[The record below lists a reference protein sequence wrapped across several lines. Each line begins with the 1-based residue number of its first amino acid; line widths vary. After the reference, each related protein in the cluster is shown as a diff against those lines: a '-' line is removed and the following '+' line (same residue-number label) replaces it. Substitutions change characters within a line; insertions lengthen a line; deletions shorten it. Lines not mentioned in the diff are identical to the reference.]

1 MSPPYTQEATHHHIQ
16 QATHR
21 PREPL
26 MIGFLAAFV
35 FIANFLVIYESPLP
49 WIGAVAGFLL
59 AIGLPAWMLSQ
70 KIDWRTPAPSERLA
84 YSIVSSIFGLMVAG
98 LFVNTILPHLGI
110 SHPLDRGPVLVT
122 VDVWCGIIAL
132 WRPRRFSPVIP
143 PVRIDRLQ
151 GADWVV
157 GLLSALCV
165 PLAIMGANRLNNG
178 TGSGL
183 TLLMLFLAALTL
195 VIMFARRNTLNAG
208 TLTAALYFIAL
219 AMLLMTSL
227 RGWYITGSDIQN
239 EYVVFE
245 QTKSH
250 GDWNISNSQ
259 GAYNAC
265 LSLTILPTMLSQLL
279 RVDDPYIFKFWFQL
293 LFALVPIFVYRISLR
308 HTDRTIAIIATI
320 YFISFPTYFT
330 DMPFINRQEIA
341 YLFVGACI
349 LTATDPTVGHKT
361 GRFRIAAFSL
371 GIVLSHYSTS
381 YVFLGTLVVAWIVYK
396 TLVFFRRDKGTA
408 RDGAPVGRS
417 NGAPVGRSRGII
429 NPTISIV
436 NVLLLLAGIVLWN
449 GVATHTFSGIGSVIS
464 QAVQSLRGGNDAL
477 KSADTRYSL
486 LDGGGAATPDQVLS
500 AYWQS
505 TLIEP
510 DTARSSTG
518 LFSNETLQRYPVTAA
533 PQPNLP
539 ATSLGSLIDD
549 IGLNVATLNSVMRA
563 GAARLLQLFI
573 ALGLLSAFLSWRKR
587 PSRWMTQLIA
597 LSCGA
602 IAIVALQVVVPVISA
617 DYGILRAFQQ
627 AMLVS
632 GPLVAV
638 GSCMIFRY
646 LPEKWKERAVFAV
659 AIVFFSSLVGAIPQ
673 SLGGYPAQLNLNDSG
688 QYYDLYYT
696 HPQDITAI
704 EWLQSSVA
712 GGASGPMHSAVQMN
726 PYTYNELQTFT
737 NFNINSQ
744 DFPTLL
750 IKNSYLFYG
759 YQTST
764 TGQSSI
770 FVDGDLITYNYPMGL
785 LNDKYNLIYSS
796 NGAMI
801 YGPES

>member
-1 MSPPYTQEATHHHIQ
+1 VSPPYTQEATHQDIHE
-16 QATHR
+16 ATYR
-21 PREPL
+21 PRQPL
-26 MIGFLAAFV
+26 MAGFLAV
-35 FIANFLVIYESPLP
+35 LICIANFLVIYQSPLP

-84 YSIVSSIFGLMVAG
+84 YGVLSSVFGLMVAG
-98 LFVNTILPHLGI
+98 LCTNTVLPHLGI

-143 PVRIDRLQ
+143 PPRLDRLH

-183 TLLMLFLAALTL
+183 TLLMLFLAAFTL
-195 VIMFARRNTLNAG
+195 AIMFARRNTLNAG

-227 RGWYITGSDIQN
+227 RGWYITGSDVQD
-239 EYVVFE
+239 EYAIFE
-245 QTKSH
+245 LTKSH
-250 GDWNISNSQ
+250 GDWNISNSPN
-259 GAYNAC
+259 AYNAC
-265 LSLTILPTMLSQLL
+265 LSLTILPTMLAQLL

-293 LFALVPIFVYRISLR
+293 LFALVPMFVYRISLR

-320 YFISFPTYFT
+320 YFIAFPTYFT

-349 LTATDPTVGHKT
+349 LTATDPTLGHKT
-361 GRFRIAAFSL
+361 ARFRVAVFSL
-371 GIVLSHYSTS
+371 GIVLSHYSTA
-381 YVFLGTLVVAWIVYK
+381 YVFLGTLVVAWLVYQ
-396 TLVFFRRDKGTA
+396 TLAFFRRGKGTA
-408 RDGAPVGRS
+408 RDDAPADRS
-417 NGAPVGRSRGII
+417 KGIT

-436 NVLLLLAGIVLWN
+436 NVLLLFAGIVLWN
-449 GVATHTFSGIGSVIS
+449 GVATHTANGIGSVIS
-464 QAVQSLRGGNDAL
+464 QAVQSLRGGSDAL
-477 KSADTRYSL
+477 QSADTRYSL
-486 LDGGGAATPDQVLS
+486 FDGGGAATPDQVLS
-500 AYWQS
+500 AYWRS
-505 TLIEP
+505 TLVEA
-510 DTARSSTG
+510 DTARSSPG
-518 LFSNETLQRYPVTAA
+518 LLLNKTLQKHPVTAV

-539 ATSLGSLIDD
+539 TTSLGSLIDD
-549 IGLNVATLNSVMRA
+549 TGLNVATLNSVMRA

-573 ALGLLSAFLSWRKR
+573 AVGFLTAFRSWRKR
-587 PSRWMTQLIA
+587 PSRWMTQLMA

-602 IAIVALQVVVPVISA
+602 MAIVALLVLVPVISA
-617 DYGILRAFQQ
+617 DYGVLRVFQQ
-627 AMLVS
+627 AMLIS

-638 GSCMIFRY
+638 GSYTIFRY
-646 LPEKWKERAVFAV
+646 LPQKWRARAVFTV
-659 AIVFFSSLVGAIPQ
+659 AIVFFASLVGAIPQ
-673 SLGGYPAQLNLNDSG
+673 TVGGYPAQLNLNDSG

-704 EWLQSSVA
+704 EWLQSNIP
-712 GGASGPMHSAVQMN
+712 GGVSGPMHSAVQMN

-737 NFNINSQ
+737 SFNVNSM

-750 IKNSYLFYG
+750 VKNAYLFYG
-759 YQTST
+759 YQTAT

-770 FVDGDLITYNYPMGL
+770 FADGDLITYNYPMGL
-785 LNDKYNLIYSS
+785 VNGKYNLIYSS
-796 NGAMI
+796 IGAKI

>member
-1 MSPPYTQEATHHHIQ
+1 MSPPYTHEATHNYAY
-16 QATHR
+16 QATRR

-26 MIGFLAAFV
+26 MIGLLGGLV
-35 FIANFLVIYESPLP
+35 LIANFLVIYKSRLP
-49 WIGAVAGFLL
+49 WIGPVTGFLL

-70 KIDWRTPAPSERLA
+70 KIDWRSPAPSERLA
-84 YSIVSSIFGLMVAG
+84 YSIVSSVCGLMVAG

-110 SHPLDRGPVLVT
+110 SRPLDRGPVLLT
-122 VDVWCGIIAL
+122 ADVWCGIIAL
-132 WRPRRFSPVIP
+132 WRPKRFSPVISP
-143 PVRIDRLQ
+143 PRIDRLR

-165 PLAIMGANRLNNG
+165 PLAIMGANRLNNAAG
-178 TGSGL
+178 NGL
-183 TLLMLFLAALTL
+183 TLFMLVLAALTL

-245 QTKSH
+245 QTKNH

-293 LFALVPIFVYRISLR
+293 LFALVPMFVYRISLR
-308 HTDRTIAIIATI
+308 HTGRTIAIIATL

-330 DMPFINRQEIA
+330 DMPFIDRQEIA
-341 YLFVGACI
+341 YLFVAACI
-349 LTATDPTVGHKT
+349 LTATDPTLSYKT
-361 GRFRIAAFSL
+361 GRLRIAIFSL

-381 YVFLGTLVVAWIVYK
+381 YVFLGTLVIAWIIYK
-396 TLVFFRRDKGTA
+396 TLAFFRRNKETVC
-408 RDGAPVGRS
+408 DGASAV
-417 NGAPVGRSRGII
+417 RSRAII

-449 GVATHTFSGIGSVIS
+449 GVATHTSNGVGSVIS
-464 QAVQSLRGGNDAL
+464 QAVQSLRGGSDGL

-486 LDGGGAATPDQVLS
+486 VGGGGVATADQVLS
-500 AYWQS
+500 AYRQS
-505 TLIEP
+505 TLVEP
-510 DTARSSTG
+510 NTVRSSAD
-518 LFSNETLQRYPVTAA
+518 LFSNETLQKYPITAA

-549 IGLNVATLNSVMRA
+549 VGLNVVALNSVMRA

-573 ALGLLSAFLSWRKR
+573 VLGLFAALLLWRKH

-602 IAIVALQVVVPVISA
+602 IAIVALQVAVPVISA
-617 DYGILRAFQQ
+617 DYGVLRAFQQ
-627 AMLVS
+627 ALLVS

-638 GSCMIFRY
+638 GSYTIFGY
-646 LPEKWKERAVFAV
+646 LPEKWRERAVFTV

-673 SLGGYPAQLNLNDSG
+673 AVGGYPAQLNLNDSG

-704 EWLQSSVA
+704 EWLQASIPGS
-712 GGASGPMHSAVQMN
+712 ASGPTRSTVQMN
-726 PYTYNELQTFT
+726 PYTYNEVQTFT
-737 NFNINSQ
+737 NFNVNTQ

-750 IKNSYLFYG
+750 VRNSYLFYG
-759 YQTST
+759 YQTATS
-764 TGQSSI
+764 GQSSV
-770 FVDGDLITYNYPMGL
+770 FVDGDLITYNYPMEL
-785 LNDKYNLIYSS
+785 VNNNYNLIYSS
-796 NGAMI
+796 NGAII
-801 YGPES
+801 YGPKS